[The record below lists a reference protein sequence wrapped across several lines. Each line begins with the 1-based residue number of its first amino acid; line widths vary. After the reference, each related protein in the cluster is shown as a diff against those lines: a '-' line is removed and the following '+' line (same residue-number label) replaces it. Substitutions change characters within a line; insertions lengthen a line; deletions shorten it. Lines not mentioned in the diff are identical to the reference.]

1 MNYQT
6 KTLRETV
13 QNPYIS
19 QPKNYKLTNK
29 SLLSITW
36 EMKYWNQYIDN
47 PTIFNPLQLHKAYN
61 LCYN

>member
-19 QPKNYKLTNK
+19 QPKNNLIKKNKFFEYTHRLNDKLIQNE
-29 SLLSITW
+29 I
-36 EMKYWNQYIDN
+36 
-47 PTIFNPLQLHKAYN
+47 H
-61 LCYN
+61 